1 MCRIYNKISKK
12 YYIPQSEA
20 PCHIGAFYV
29 IIYSSHHPG
38 AMEISYTRKRSISIT
53 LDLEVYDDFNYKS
66 IDFSSLLELEG
77 DEHLEVSIT
86 DNSDVE
92 VI

>member
-1 MCRIYNKISKK
+1 MKTSYSQKK
-12 YYIPQSEA
+12 
-20 PCHIGAFYV
+20 
-29 IIYSSHHPG
+29 
-38 AMEISYTRKRSISIT
+38 SISIT
-53 LDLEVYDDFNYKS
+53 LDLEVYDDFNYRE

-92 VI
+92 VIWITL

>member
-1 MCRIYNKISKK
+1 MQSSYAQKK
-12 YYIPQSEA
+12 
-20 PCHIGAFYV
+20 
-29 IIYSSHHPG
+29 
-38 AMEISYTRKRSISIT
+38 SISIT
-53 LDLEVYDDFNYKS
+53 LDLEVYDDFDYQN

-86 DNSDVE
+86 DYSKLE

>member
-1 MCRIYNKISKK
+1 MSLVRGSICYNISLTT
-12 YYIPQSEA
+12 
-20 PCHIGAFYV
+20 
-29 IIYSSHHPG
+29 PG
-38 AMEISYTRKRSISIT
+38 AMQSSYAQKKSISIT
-53 LDLEVYDDFNYKS
+53 LDLEVYDDFDYQN

-86 DNSDVE
+86 DYSKLE